1 MDQPSSIKEI
11 NQLRILNLLRF
22 NPGISRVELAGQT
35 GLGKATVSNV
45 VSELI
50 NEGVVYEDGTGPQ
63 AGPAGRRPIRLR
75 LNGEFQLAIGA
86 ELTGNECI
94 AALTD
99 LYATPLRFVRYPVP
113 DTSVET
119 CLNVLAQ
126 AVYELMAGEDV
137 ARLLGVGVGLPGP
150 VDEAHRLV
158 IQAENIGWL
167 NIPLAA
173 LLEKRIARPVT
184 VIKRTNAGALGE
196 YWYGAGKNH
205 HDQAYISIG
214 LGIGSGL
221 ILGGGL
227 YEGANGSAGEIGHLA
242 IVPQGRRC
250 KCGKQG
256 CLETVASSPA
266 MAQRARQKLG
276 QGSRPG
282 LLAAW
287 TEGKPELITGRL
299 VIEAAGRGDPLAVE
313 VVQEAGRYLGIA
325 VAHIVNLFNP
335 SLVVIGGDVLELG
348 DLFIDPV
355 RETMTSQAFSVSLG
369 YVQIVPSELGYQA
382 AAIGAATVV
391 IDSFFSYAG
400 TISRQHRPVKE
411 VVITG

>member
-22 NPGISRVELAGQT
+22 NPGISRVELASQT
-35 GLGKATVSNV
+35 GLGKATVSTV

-50 NEGVVYEDGTGPQ
+50 TEGMVYEDGTGRQ

-75 LNGEFQLAIGA
+75 LNGEYQLAIGA
-86 ELTGNECI
+86 ELTGSECI
-94 AALTD
+94 AVLTD
-99 LYATPLRFVRYPVP
+99 LYAAPLRFVRYPVP

-119 CLNVLAQ
+119 CLGVLAN
-126 AVYELMAGEDV
+126 AVCELMAEEDV

-150 VDEAHRLV
+150 VDAARRSV
-158 IQAENIGWL
+158 IQAENIGWV

-173 LLEKRIARPVT
+173 LLEERIARPVT
-184 VIKRTNAGALGE
+184 AIKRTNAGALGE
-196 YWYGAGKNH
+196 HWYGAGKNH
-205 HDQAYISIG
+205 HNMAYISVG

-221 ILGGGL
+221 ILNGVL
-227 YEGANGSAGEIGHLA
+227 YEGANGSAGEIGHLT
-242 IVPQGRRC
+242 IEPRGRRC
-250 KCGKQG
+250 KCGKVG

-266 MAQRARQKLG
+266 MAQRARQRLG

-287 TEGKPELITGRL
+287 TNDRFELITGRL
-299 VIEAAGRGDPLAVE
+299 VIEAARRGDPLAVE

-325 VAHIVNLFNP
+325 VAHTVNLFNP

-355 RETMTSQAFSVSLG
+355 RETMTGQAFSIPLG
-369 YVQIVPSELGYQA
+369 CVQIVPSELGYRA
-382 AAIGAATVV
+382 AAVGAATVV
-391 IDSFFSYAG
+391 IDRFFSYAG
-400 TISRQHRPVKE
+400 PVSRQRRSGKE
-411 VVITG
+411 VVIPG

>member
-1 MDQPSSIKEI
+1 MDQPPSIKEI

-86 ELTGNECI
+86 ELTGSECI

-99 LYATPLRFVRYPVP
+99 LYAAPLRFVRYPVP

-119 CLNVLAQ
+119 CLDLLAQ
-126 AVYELMAGEDV
+126 AVRELIAGEDIT
-137 ARLLGVGVGLPGP
+137 RLLGVGVGLPGP
-150 VDEAHRLV
+150 VDEAHRSV
-158 IQAENIGWL
+158 IQAENIGWV

-173 LLEKRIARPVT
+173 LLEERIARPVT

-196 YWYGAGKNH
+196 YWYGAGKFH
-205 HDQAYISIG
+205 QDLAYISVG

-221 ILGGGL
+221 ILGGVL

-242 IVPQGRRC
+242 VVPQGSRC

-266 MAQRARQKLG
+266 IAQRAWQKLG
-276 QGSRPG
+276 QANDSG
-282 LLAAW
+282 LLLAW
-287 TEGKPELITGRL
+287 TEGRLESITGRL
-299 VIEAAGRGDPLAVE
+299 VIEAARQGDPLAVE
-313 VVQEAGRYLGIA
+313 VVQEAGRYLGVAI
-325 VAHIVNLFNP
+325 AHIVNLFNP

-348 DLFIDPV
+348 DLFINSV
-355 RETMTSQAFSVSLG
+355 KETMASQAFSIPLG
-369 YVQIVPSELGYQA
+369 CVQIVPSELGYQA

-391 IDSFFSYAG
+391 IDRFFSYAG
-400 TISRQHRPVKE
+400 AISRQRRPGKE